1 MSGAFVFEDA
11 PAQPPAEATGQRLDW
26 PRLYASLDARK
37 FDVKSPP
44 PPAVEVVKLGGV
56 CIATQGN
63 IQAVQAMAKAGKTA
77 LLGALIAS
85 AMNPEADCFGLEAE
99 NPRGLAVVHFDTEQ
113 SPQDHFRVVQK
124 ALTRAQQTEQ
134 PGWLKSYCLTDL
146 AIDERRASI
155 AAEMERAQQEH
166 GGILFVILDGIADF
180 IASPNDDKESFA
192 FVAELHALA
201 IRYSTCI
208 FVVIHENPSSEN
220 NKTRGHLGSQL
231 ERKAETNLCLQ
242 KDADDVTTVFSTR
255 SRNASIPKAS
265 GPRFKFSVAH
275 GMHVSCATQR
285 DEGFLTAQ
293 ESGRE
298 DVEML
303 FGEFTG
309 KGGTAFEEPPPGG
322 ITRGELLARIEAL
335 AGVKY
340 DAAKKRLERYKKLGL
355 IRQTEGKRWVS
366 KL

>member
-11 PAQPPAEATGQRLDW
+11 PAQPPAEASGQRLDW

-44 PPAVEVVKLGGV
+44 PPAVKVVKLGGV

-63 IQAVQAMAKAGKTA
+63 IQGVQAPAKAGKTA

-85 AMNPEADCFGLEAE
+85 AMNSEADCFGLEAE

-180 IASPNDDKESFA
+180 ITSPNDDKESFA

-201 IRYSTCI
+201 IRYSTCV

-265 GPRFKFSVAH
+265 GPRFMFSEAL
-275 GMHVSCATQR
+275 GMHVSCGTQK
-285 DEGFLTAQ
+285 DEGFLKAQ
-293 ESGRE
+293 EEGRK
-298 DVEML
+298 DVETL

-309 KGGTAFEEPPPGG
+309 KGGAAFEEPPPGG
-322 ITRGELLARIEAL
+322 IHWTDLLHRIEAL
-335 AGVKY
+335 AGVKF

-355 IRQTEGKRWVS
+355 IRQTEGKLWVS
-366 KL
+366 NL